1 MILLK
6 PFYREIGLSF
16 EGREHSGIEDARN
29 TAKLVVRMF
38 QSGCPLSIT
47 ATKDENSSTL
57 ANTAHRYPLC
67 KTQEYNNT
75 PSGYFRKYSTNK
87 DEEPSGRR
95 SKWKHFKP
103 DPGPRLMEGVKIAP
117 PPGLID

>member
-1 MILLK
+1 MILIGFESFLT
-6 PFYREIGLSF
+6 FYREVGLSF

-57 ANTAHRYPLC
+57 ANTAHRCFIRY
-67 KTQEYNNT
+67 
-75 PSGYFRKYSTNK
+75 
-87 DEEPSGRR
+87 
-95 SKWKHFKP
+95 
-103 DPGPRLMEGVKIAP
+103 
-117 PPGLID
+117 